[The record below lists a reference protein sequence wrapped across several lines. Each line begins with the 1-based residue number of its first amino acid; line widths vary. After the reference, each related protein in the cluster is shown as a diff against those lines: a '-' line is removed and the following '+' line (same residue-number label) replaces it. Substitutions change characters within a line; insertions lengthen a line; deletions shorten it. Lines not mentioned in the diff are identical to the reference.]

1 MADLVKVIIAE
12 VNGVELEDQQELL
25 LVSSNIPF
33 DNSLN
38 GFVADTVQAAIE
50 EAAASSTSNFS
61 FKNVTINLTIPS
73 NQQMV
78 VYQNIDVDDGI
89 DLNILGEVVVFV

>member
-12 VNGVELEDQQELL
+12 INGVDLEDQQELL
-25 LVSSNIPF
+25 LVSSIVPF
-33 DNSLN
+33 DNSTN
-38 GFVADTVQAAIE
+38 GFIADNVQDAIE

-61 FKNVTINLTIPS
+61 FKNVNINLTIPS

-78 VYQNIDVDDGI
+78 VYQNIDVDNGV
-89 DLNILGEVVVFV
+89 DLNILGEVVVFA